1 MKERYLVTFLI
12 DNKKQYLHDDL
23 KLTNRLFIFKNFE
36 LACKCAAEYSEILKN
51 EILTKTNISESYFK
65 IYNNLYDNKNVVY
78 MQHNKNGAVI
88 YEFEY
93 NIKSVINNKKIY
105 IVINNN

>member
-1 MKERYLVTFLI
+1 MKERYLVTFTI
-12 DNKKQYLHDDL
+12 DNKKQYLNDNL

-93 NIKSVINNKKIY
+93 YIKSVINNKKIY

>member
-1 MKERYLVTFLI
+1 MKERYLVTFTI
-12 DNKKQYLHDDL
+12 DNKKQYLNDNL
-23 KLTNRLFIFKNFE
+23 KLTNRLFIFKSFE
-36 LACKCAAEYSEILKN
+36 LACKCAAEYSNMLKN
-51 EILTKTNISESYFK
+51 EILTKTNISGSYFK

-93 NIKSVINNKKIY
+93 YIKSVTDNKKMY
-105 IVINNN
+105 IILNNN

>member
-1 MKERYLVTFLI
+1 MKERYLVTFTI
-12 DNKKQYLHDDL
+12 DNKKQYLNDNL

-36 LACKCAAEYSEILKN
+36 LACKCAAEYSNVLKN
-51 EILTKTNISESYFK
+51 DILSKTNISESYFK

-93 NIKSVINNKKIY
+93 YIKSVINNKKIY

>member
-1 MKERYLVTFLI
+1 MKERYLVTFTI
-12 DNKKQYLHDDL
+12 DNKKQYLNDNL

-36 LACKCAAEYSEILKN
+36 LACKCAAEYSNVLKN
-51 EILTKTNISESYFK
+51 DILSKTNISESYFK
-65 IYNNLYDNKNVVY
+65 MYNNLYNNKNVVY

-93 NIKSVINNKKIY
+93 YIKSVINNKKIY